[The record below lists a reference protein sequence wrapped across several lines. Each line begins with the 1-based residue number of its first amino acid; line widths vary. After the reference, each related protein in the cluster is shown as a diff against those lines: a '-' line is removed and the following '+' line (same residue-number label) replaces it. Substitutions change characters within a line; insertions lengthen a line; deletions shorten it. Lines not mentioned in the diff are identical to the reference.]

1 MKSKT
6 WIAGI
11 AVAVVAGGAILSG
24 MAVHGAS
31 GAGTDVAVAT
41 ATPTTAAATPTTT
54 LAAPTPTS
62 APGIPPQSAIEPPA
76 APGTNPSGAPA
87 GVNGGPAGL
96 PSTGDG
102 SASSHGGVAS
112 IATLFGIFGV
122 LLIGAGA
129 SLLSA
134 RRRS

>member
-11 AVAVVAGGAILSG
+11 TVAVIAGGAILSG
-24 MAVHGAS
+24 LTVHSAS

-54 LAAPTPTS
+54 VAAPTPTS
-62 APGIPPQSAIEPPA
+62 VAGLPPQSVIEPPA
-76 APGTNPSGAPA
+76 APVTNPAGAPA
-87 GVNGGPAGL
+87 GVNAGPAGL
-96 PSTGDG
+96 PSTGVAT
-102 SASSHGGVAS
+102 SSSHGGIAG
-112 IATLFGIFGV
+112 IATLFGVFGV
-122 LLIGAGA
+122 LLLGAGA
-129 SLLSA
+129 SIIA